1 MDMRAGL
8 FQQQTLKLA
17 MTQELSQAIALLQ
30 YSAQELTSFL
40 ENKSLDNPLISLE
53 YPGSLSVRQRG
64 EKVKGNRPAKHDP
77 KYWIEQIGQE
87 TQTLETH
94 LLSQL
99 KPGQLSND
107 RLKVFLLLI
116 RNIDENGYLRTDLD
130 DIAASTGT
138 DEAEAAECLGIL
150 HQLEPYGIGARNL
163 QECLL
168 IQARQGKHKLA
179 EKILGE
185 HFLLFADKKWKGL
198 AKVLQITLQ
207 EIQTVSDYIQTLNPR
222 PGSLYVQ
229 EKPSY
234 VIPDV
239 TVRLLNGEF
248 SIGIFEKNTPV
259 LAANETYLTQ
269 MKQYN
274 DRQVNS
280 FLQEKWQEFQWISR
294 GLEQR
299 KQTILMVMGKI
310 VEKQPECFYKGLSF
324 LRPMTMKEIAEE
336 LGIHESTV
344 SRAVKDKFVQAP
356 FGTVEMKAFFTNN
369 LQSTADEDVSARM
382 AKRAIEDAVQAENKR
397 KPLSDQEIS
406 NQLQAEQ
413 GIVLS
418 RRTVAKYRDQLGI
431 PPSSKRKRYD

>member
-30 YSAQELTSFL
+30 YSSQELAAFL

-53 YPGSLSVRQRG
+53 YPGALSVQQRK
-64 EKVKGNRPAKHDP
+64 EKVKGNRYSQQDAT
-77 KYWIEQIGQE
+77 YWIERIGQE
-87 TQTLETH
+87 TQTLESH

-99 KPGQLSND
+99 KPGQMSD
-107 RLKVFLLLI
+107 EQLKVFLLLI
-116 RNIDENGYLRTDLD
+116 RNIDENGYLRTDLNE
-130 DIAASTGT
+130 IAAYSGT
-138 DEAEAAECLGIL
+138 PEADVAECLRVL

-168 IQARQGKHKLA
+168 IQARQGKHQLA
-179 EKILGE
+179 EKILEE
-185 HFLLFADKKWKGL
+185 HFLLFAEKKWKAL

-207 EIQTVSDYIQTLNPR
+207 EIQSVSDYIQTLNPR
-222 PGSLYVQ
+222 PGSIYIQ

-234 VIPDV
+234 IIPDV
-239 TVRLLNGEF
+239 KVRLLNGQF
-248 SIGIFEKNTPV
+248 TIGIFDKNMPV
-259 LAANETYLTQ
+259 LSGNDMYLSQ

-280 FLQEKWQEFQWISR
+280 FLQEKWQEYQWISR
-294 GLEQR
+294 GIEQR
-299 KQTILMVMGKI
+299 KQTILKVMGKI
-310 VEKQPECFYKGLSF
+310 VEKQPDCFYKGLSF
-324 LRPMTMKEIAEE
+324 LKPMTMKEISEE

-344 SRAVKDKFVQAP
+344 SRAVKDKYVQAP
-356 FGTVEMKAFFTNN
+356 FGTVEMKAFFTSTV
-369 LQSTADEDVSARM
+369 QSTADDDISARM
-382 AKRAIEDAVQAENKR
+382 AKRAIEETVQAENKL

-406 NQLQAEQ
+406 NQLKAKK
-413 GIVLS
+413 GIVVS

-431 PPSSKRKRYD
+431 QPSSKRKRYE